1 MNRFSAWAAA
11 TVLAALAP
19 LAAAQGTGDW
29 VAVKD
34 PKELRDLF
42 MNTTFRGKGPT
53 GDAFT
58 AYNRSDGMRLVII
71 PQTELTMTWRVD
83 GERVCVQVRSRSAPE
98 RCQTYQKSAVRKGE
112 YRSMR
117 EPDGAVATFKVEQ
130 GIKGARQF

>member
-11 TVLAALAP
+11 TVLGALAP

-42 MNTTFRGKGPT
+42 MNTTFRGQGPT

-58 AYNRSDGMRLVII
+58 AYNRSDGVQLLII
-71 PQTELTMTWRVD
+71 PQTELTRTWRVD
-83 GERVCVQVRSRSAPE
+83 GERVWVQVRSRSGPE
-98 RCQTYQKSAVRKGE
+98 RCQSYQKSAVRKRE
-112 YRSMR
+112 YRSIR